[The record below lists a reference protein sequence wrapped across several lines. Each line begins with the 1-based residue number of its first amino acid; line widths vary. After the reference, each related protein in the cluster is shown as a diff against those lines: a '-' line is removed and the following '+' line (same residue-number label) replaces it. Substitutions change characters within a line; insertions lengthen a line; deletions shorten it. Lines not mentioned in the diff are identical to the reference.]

1 MTLYKFL
8 RADLVSP
15 YARHQWAKWE
25 WLDVEGELE
34 MCKNGIH
41 VCRPQDLVYWI
52 DAELWEME
60 TRGEVL
66 QGGDKLCVRS
76 ARPLH
81 RIETW
86 HEKSARLFTADCAED
101 VLHIFEAYRPTDL
114 RPREVITAAR
124 RYAVGE
130 IDAAALAAAG
140 ATALTVVGDTALTTA
155 GAAAGDVARAAAGA
169 TAWAA
174 AGPGDAALAAAW
186 ATAGDAARRWQ
197 TARARRWQTARL
209 LGVLGIEAQP

>member
-15 YARHQWAKWE
+15 YALHQWAEGK

-34 MCKNGIH
+34 MCETGIH

-130 IDAAALAAAG
+130 IDAAALA
-140 ATALTVVGDTALTTA
+140 TALTVVGV
-155 GAAAGDVARAAAGA
+155 G
-169 TAWAA
+169 
-174 AGPGDAALAAAW
+174 
-186 ATAGDAARRWQ
+186 AGDAARRWQ
-197 TARARRWQTARL
+197 TDDADF
-209 LGVLGIEAQP
+209 